1 MIKADMHIHSTVSDG
16 SFTIPELISRAK
28 ENGLD
33 AIVITDHDT
42 LSHSKQLPEHSGIRV
57 TAGIEISA
65 FDYEK
70 NFRVHILGYN
80 IRNIDLIEK
89 TVRPRWKHVMKIL
102 LNR

>member
-28 ENGLD
+28 ENSLD

-80 IRNIDLIEK
+80 IRNIDLK
-89 TVRPRWKHVMKIL
+89 DCASHAGSTS
-102 LNR
+102 